1 VIADTKAWEK
11 DYGNEPLLGE
21 VLALQADSYAAK
33 GDDDQAVP
41 LYIRSYKAATSDEI
55 LNYSITAAQKLLQK
69 KGQWD
74 KIGQMWQEFVEKNPE
89 HPMLITA
96 VYYIGKA
103 RVREGKVDEAKQFI
117 ADTVKKYIA
126 DPKRD
131 AVEQLLTQLA
141 QLCTRKKAP
150 AAVAAASPA
159 AGAEPGASAIPA
171 AVAEAS
177 PVAAATPAVDPG
189 AELDKLLSGPEIE
202 QSPTAKA
209 RVLFA
214 KSELARLRK
223 QTADMEKNLQAI
235 ADKFKPEDLSPMLLA
250 QIGDFLL
257 EKKQLDKA
265 EPIFKYLMDE
275 YPKSDVLDFAYN
287 GLGEVAYQKKDYQ
300 RALKLFTDAVEKV
313 GAQQKLR
320 DVTVGRAKTLL
331 AMDRLDDAKKLFE
344 QIASVREWRGEATAF
359 AVFSLGE
366 IAEKKNDL
374 AGAIANYQ
382 RVYVAYQRFLPWV
395 AKAYIK
401 SAECFEKLNK
411 TQEAQNTYREML
423 RNDKL
428 ANFPETQLARK
439 RVQEAG

>member
-1 VIADTKAWEK
+1 
-11 DYGNEPLLGE
+11 
-21 VLALQADSYAAK
+21 
-33 GDDDQAVP
+33 
-41 LYIRSYKAATSDEI
+41 
-55 LNYSITAAQKLLQK
+55 
-69 KGQWD
+69 
-74 KIGQMWQEFVEKNPE
+74 
-89 HPMLITA
+89 
-96 VYYIGKA
+96 
-103 RVREGKVDEAKQFI
+103 
-117 ADTVKKYIA
+117 
-126 DPKRD
+126 
-131 AVEQLLTQLA
+131 
-141 QLCTRKKAP
+141 
-150 AAVAAASPA
+150 
-159 AGAEPGASAIPA
+159 
-171 AVAEAS
+171 
-177 PVAAATPAVDPG
+177 
-189 AELDKLLSGPEIE
+189 
-202 QSPTAKA
+202 
-209 RVLFA
+209 
-214 KSELARLRK
+214 
-223 QTADMEKNLQAI
+223 
-235 ADKFKPEDLSPMLLA
+235 MLLA